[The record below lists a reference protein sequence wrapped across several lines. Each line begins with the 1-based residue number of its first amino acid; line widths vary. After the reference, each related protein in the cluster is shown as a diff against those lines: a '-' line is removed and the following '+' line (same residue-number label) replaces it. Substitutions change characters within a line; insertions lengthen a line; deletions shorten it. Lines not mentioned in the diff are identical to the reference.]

1 MSSKFSVYTDGSCL
15 NNGKKNS
22 IGAIGIY
29 FSDNDPDN
37 LGQVIDNEGTK
48 ITNQTMELLACVQAL
63 QIIKDKILNG
73 LKAKI
78 IFVYTDSTY
87 LINSMTKWYN
97 SWEKNG
103 WKNTK
108 DKDVENKE
116 LIQLLYKLKSEF
128 IVIFK
133 HVRSHQDPP
142 TNKKSDEYQFWYGN
156 FMADKLAT
164 DACKNFI
171 KEKEQEA
178 LLEVINANV
187 EDVSDNAGN
196 DDNTSNNNL
205 ESDILNAVSKAKSKV
220 GKSSTKKKVKNSL
233 NV

>member
-63 QIIKDKILNG
+63 QIIKDKISNG
-73 LKAKI
+73 LNAKI

-108 DKDVENKE
+108 GKDVENKE
-116 LIQLLYKLKSEF
+116 LIQLLYKLKSDF

-133 HVRSHQDPP
+133 HVRSHQDAP
-142 TNKKSDEYQFWYGN
+142 TNTKSEEYRSWYGN
-156 FMADKLAT
+156 FMADKFAT
-164 DACKNFI
+164 DACKTFV

-178 LLEVINANV
+178 LLEVVNSNV
-187 EDVSDNAGN
+187 N
-196 DDNTSNNNL
+196 DNL
-205 ESDILNAVSKAKSKV
+205 ESELLDAVSKAKSKI